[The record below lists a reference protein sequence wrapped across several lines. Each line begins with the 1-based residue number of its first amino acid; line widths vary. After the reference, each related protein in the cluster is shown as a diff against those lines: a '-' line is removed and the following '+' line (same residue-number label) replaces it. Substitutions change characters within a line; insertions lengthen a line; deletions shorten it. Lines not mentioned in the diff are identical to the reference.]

1 MHASPTL
8 DALLTTLYKT
18 EAPRT
23 VRIWGEDDTQTA
35 FLHLWTCLE
44 RKPAAELDS
53 LFADGTLGMVHYLT
67 RAVDNAH
74 KRSRQREM
82 RQPVPTAAVSAI
94 RADDPTE
101 RISAPSCD
109 DSADTRLL
117 LHDLHRAYVMAAP
130 AIQQGMLLRI
140 ANTGHGLSVADL
152 RVIATLRQ
160 LVSDQ
165 SFCNAATA
173 YFGANDVSTLQPQVR
188 RTRTDG
194 TWASAGTVA
203 NRLRAADNAIRI
215 VFELPPLR

>member
-1 MHASPTL
+1 MHESPSLSTR
-8 DALLTTLYKT
+8 LTTLYKT

-53 LFADGTLGMVHYLT
+53 LFADCSPGMVHYLT

-74 KRSRQREM
+74 KRSRQRET
-82 RQPVPTAAVSAI
+82 RQPVPTGALSALRAA
-94 RADDPTE
+94 DPTE
-101 RISAPSCD
+101 RISAPSCA

-117 LHDLHRAYVMAAP
+117 LHDRHRASATATP

-152 RVIATLRQ
+152 RIIATLRQ
-160 LVSDQ
+160 LVTDQ
-165 SFCNAATA
+165 SFRNAAAA
-173 YFGANDVSTLQPQVR
+173 YFGTNDVSTMQPQVR

-215 VFELPPLR
+215 VFELSPLH